1 MRIRATPSYTVML
14 CAFVTLRAHA
24 LERLPT
30 CGFRVLGVLFVV
42 RLVED
47 LEPALHFAAHPHV
60 QVGLG
65 RLHVV
70 VQVVPEVRQHR
81 DGFLELSALQWSLK
95 TVGRAQWQE
104 TEGVT
109 SAITKGDSNNQKGQ

>member
-1 MRIRATPSYTVML
+1 ML
-14 CAFVTLRAHA
+14 CAFVNLRAHA

-30 CGFRVLGVLFVV
+30 CGFRVFGVLFVV

-47 LEPALHFAAHPHV
+47 LEPALHFSAHPHV

-70 VQVVPEVRQHR
+70 VQVVPEVGQHR
-81 DGFLELSALQWSLK
+81 DRFLELSALQGPFMA
-95 TVGRAQWQE
+95 VGRAQWQE
-104 TEGVT
+104 TKGVA
-109 SAITKGDSNNQKGQ
+109 SAITKGNSNNQKGQ